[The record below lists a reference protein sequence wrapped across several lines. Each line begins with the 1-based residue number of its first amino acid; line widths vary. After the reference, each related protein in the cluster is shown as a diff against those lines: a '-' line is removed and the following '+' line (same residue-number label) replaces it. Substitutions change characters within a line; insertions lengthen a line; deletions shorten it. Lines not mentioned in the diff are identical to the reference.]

1 MLQYTTINN
10 PRPSFGL
17 IVHHT
22 DSEREYAY
30 DAKTKSTGK
39 LVEALKEAPKRGW
52 LVVDMKRD
60 WNTIFRPEKR

>member
-1 MLQYTTINN
+1 VETGYEGWTGKILD
-10 PRPSFGL
+10 PF
-17 IVHHT
+17 HDT

-52 LVVDMKRD
+52 LVVDMKED
-60 WNTIFRPEKR
+60 WNTIFRPESR